1 MQFPKNFLKF
11 FIITPLFGKDKT
23 ISTKRTDAMF
33 TQDFAHNR
41 QLLKDALRSDECFDI
56 IEREIEIN
64 KKQAVMFYIDGFVKD
79 DTMEHIMEFFYSRTD
94 DSMLKDART
103 FASRC
108 VPYVEVDV
116 IGDLKMVV
124 RCVLSGISCIMID
137 GFSECVMLDM
147 RTYPQRATSEPH
159 DDKVL
164 RGSKDGFVE
173 TLIFNCALIRRRI
186 RDPHFTTTVLNAGK
200 SSQTDIVMC
209 YMDNKVDKTLLA
221 TLKKK
226 IENLD
231 IEALSMNQQSLIE
244 ALYPKKW
251 FNPFPKVK
259 YTERPDVAAAV
270 ALKGSII
277 ILVDNSPSA
286 LLLPTSIFEV
296 LEEADDYYF
305 PPITGT
311 YIRIARYLI
320 TFMSVLLT
328 PTWLLMIQNPE
339 LIPDMF
345 KFIIPHDAV
354 NVPIF
359 WQLILIEIGID
370 GLRLAALNTPD
381 SLSTSLSIVGAIAF
395 SEFAVKSGWFS
406 MEVILYMAFVTI
418 ANYSQPSYELGYS
431 LKFLRVILLV
441 LTRLFNI
448 YGFIGGIILNIV
460 LLFTNKPLSGKS
472 YMYPLFPFHA
482 KELLNKLTRIRTTA
496 KKTEKQK

>member
-1 MQFPKNFLKF
+1 
-11 FIITPLFGKDKT
+11 
-23 ISTKRTDAMF
+23 MF
-33 TQDFAHNR
+33 TKDFEKNK
-41 QLLKDALRSDECFDI
+41 QLLKTALRSDYCFDI
-56 IEREIEIN
+56 IERDLEFGG
-64 KKQAVMFYIDGFVKD
+64 KDAVMFYIDGFVKD
-79 DTMEHIMEFFYSRTD
+79 DTMERIMEFFYVKTRD
-94 DSMLKDART
+94 EIVVDART
-103 FASRC
+103 FASHC

-116 IGDLKMVV
+116 LNDIDSIV
-124 RCVLSGISCIMID
+124 RNVLSGIACLMID
-137 GFSECVMLDM
+137 GFSDCVMLDM
-147 RTYPQRATSEPH
+147 RTYPQRATSEPQ

-186 RDPHFTTTVLNAGK
+186 RDPQFTTTVLSAGA

-209 YMDNKVDKTLLA
+209 YMDNKVDKTLLE

-251 FNPFPKVK
+251 YNPFPKVK

-270 ALKGSII
+270 CLKGSII

-320 TFMSVLLT
+320 TFVSVLLT
-328 PTWLLMIQNPE
+328 PLWLLAVQNPE
-339 LIPDMF
+339 AVPEIF
-345 KFIIPHDAV
+345 KFV
-354 NVPIF
+354 VPENLNTNISIF
-359 WQLILIEIGID
+359 WQLLIIEIGID

-381 SLSTSLSIVGAIAF
+381 SLSASLSIIGAIAF
-395 SEFAVKSGWFS
+395 SEFAIETGWFS

-418 ANYSQPSYELGYS
+418 ATYSQPSYELGYS
-431 LKFLRVILLV
+431 LKFMRVILLV
-441 LTRLFNI
+441 LTRIFNFW
-448 YGFIGGIILNIV
+448 GFVFGIILNLV
-460 LLFTNKPLSGKS
+460 LLFTNKTLSGKS
-472 YMYPLFPFHA
+472 YMYPLFPLHPR
-482 KELLNKLTRIRTTA
+482 ELLTKLTRIRSTA
-496 KKTEKQK
+496 RKTN

>member
-1 MQFPKNFLKF
+1 
-11 FIITPLFGKDKT
+11 
-23 ISTKRTDAMF
+23 MF
-33 TQDFAHNR
+33 TENFEHNR
-41 QLLKDALRSDECFDI
+41 KLLKDTLRSDECFDI
-56 IEREIEIN
+56 IERDIELKG
-64 KKQAVMFYIDGFVKD
+64 KKAVMFYIDGFVKD
-79 DTMEHIMEFFYSRTD
+79 DTMEHIMEFFYLNTED
-94 DSMLKDART
+94 DITVDART
-103 FASRC
+103 FASHC

-116 IGDLKMVV
+116 MGDLDMVV
-124 RCVLSGISCIMID
+124 KNVLSGVSCIIID
-137 GFSECVMLDM
+137 GFTECIMLDM
-147 RTYPQRATSEPH
+147 RTYPQRSTSEPQ

-186 RDPHFTTTVLNAGK
+186 RDPQFTTTALCVGK
-200 SSQTDIVMC
+200 SSKTDIVMC
-209 YMDNKVDKTLLA
+209 YMKDKVDKSLLK

-231 IEALSMNQQSLIE
+231 VVALAMNQQSLIE

-251 FNPFPKVK
+251 YNPFPKVK

-270 ALKGSII
+270 ALKGSIV

-311 YIRIARYLI
+311 YIRLARYLI
-320 TFMSVLLT
+320 TIISVILT
-328 PTWLLMIQNPE
+328 PLWLLAVQNPDFVPE
-339 LIPDMF
+339 TFSFVIPDSSQ
-345 KFIIPHDAV
+345 V
-354 NVPIF
+354 NISIF

-395 SEFAVKSGWFS
+395 SQFAIDSGWFS

-441 LTRLFNI
+441 LTKIFNFW
-448 YGFIGGIILNIV
+448 GFVAGIALNIV
-460 LLFTNKPLSGKS
+460 LLFTNKTLSGKS
-472 YMYPLFPFHA
+472 YMYPLFPLNP
-482 KELLNKLTRIRTTA
+482 KELLYKLTRIRSSA
-496 KKTEKQK
+496 KKAD

>member
-1 MQFPKNFLKF
+1 
-11 FIITPLFGKDKT
+11 
-23 ISTKRTDAMF
+23 MF
-33 TQDFAHNR
+33 TNDFEKNK
-41 QLLKDALRSDECFDI
+41 QLLKNALRSDYCFDI
-56 IEREIEIN
+56 IERDLEFGG
-64 KKQAVMFYIDGFVKD
+64 KDAVMFYIDGFVKD
-79 DTMEHIMEFFYSRTD
+79 DTMERIMEFFYVKTRD
-94 DSMLKDART
+94 EIVVDART
-103 FASRC
+103 FASHC

-116 IGDLKMVV
+116 LNDIDSIV
-124 RCVLSGISCIMID
+124 RNVLSGIACLMID
-137 GFSECVMLDM
+137 GFSDCVMLDM
-147 RTYPQRATSEPH
+147 RTYPQRATSEPQ

-186 RDPHFTTTVLNAGK
+186 RDPQFTTTVLSAGS

-209 YMDNKVDKTLLA
+209 YMDNKVDKTLLE

-251 FNPFPKVK
+251 YNPFPKVK

-270 ALKGSII
+270 CLKGSII

-320 TFMSVLLT
+320 TFVSVLLT
-328 PTWLLMIQNPE
+328 PLWLLAVQNPE
-339 LIPDMF
+339 AVPEIF
-345 KFIIPHDAV
+345 KFV
-354 NVPIF
+354 VPENLDTNISIF
-359 WQLILIEIGID
+359 WQLLIIEIGID

-381 SLSTSLSIVGAIAF
+381 SLSASLSIIGAIAF
-395 SEFAVKSGWFS
+395 SEFAIETGWFS

-418 ANYSQPSYELGYS
+418 ATYSQPSYELGYS
-431 LKFLRVILLV
+431 LKFMRVILLV
-441 LTRLFNI
+441 LTRIFNFW
-448 YGFIGGIILNIV
+448 GFVSGIILNLV
-460 LLFTNKPLSGKS
+460 LLFTNKTLSGKS
-472 YMYPLFPFHA
+472 YMYPLFPLHPR
-482 KELLNKLTRIRTTA
+482 ELLTKLTRIRSTA
-496 KKTEKQK
+496 RKTN

>member
-1 MQFPKNFLKF
+1 MLWVYKSKKRKGAML
-11 FIITPLFGKDKT
+11 TKDF
-23 ISTKRTDAMF
+23 DN
-33 TQDFAHNR
+33 NR
-41 QLLKDALRSDECFDI
+41 QILRTALNSDRCFDI
-56 IEREIEIN
+56 IERKIVLN
-64 KKQAVMFYIDGFVKD
+64 DKDAVMFYIDGFVKD
-79 DTMEHIMEFFYSRTD
+79 DTMEHIMEFFYLNTKD
-94 DSMLKDART
+94 DYLTDART
-103 FASRC
+103 FASHC

-116 IGDLKMVV
+116 MKDVDMIV
-124 RCVLSGISCIMID
+124 RCVLSGISCIMVD

-147 RTYPQRATSEPH
+147 RTYPQRSTSEPH

-209 YMDNKVDKTLLA
+209 YMDNKVDKSLLS

-226 IENLD
+226 IESLD

-270 ALKGSII
+270 VLKGSIV

-328 PTWLLMIQNPE
+328 PLWLLSIQNPE
-339 LIPDMF
+339 LIPETF
-345 KFIIPHDAV
+345 RFIIPKDPV
-354 NVPIF
+354 NIPIF

-431 LKFLRVILLV
+431 LKFLRIILLI
-441 LTRLFNI
+441 LTRIFNI
-448 YGFIGGIILNIV
+448 WGFITGIVLNIV
-460 LLFTNKPLSGKS
+460 LLFTNKTLSGKS
-472 YMYPLFPFHA
+472 YMYPLFPFNP
-482 KELLNKLTRIRTTA
+482 KELLNKLTRIRSSV
-496 KKTEKQK
+496 KKTDKQ

>member
-1 MQFPKNFLKF
+1 
-11 FIITPLFGKDKT
+11 
-23 ISTKRTDAMF
+23 MF
-33 TQDFAHNR
+33 TKFTKDFESNR
-41 QLLKDALRSDECFDI
+41 KALRKALRSDECFDI
-56 IEREIEIN
+56 IERSVTFDN
-64 KKQAVMFYIDGFVKD
+64 KNAVMFYIDGFVKD
-79 DTMEHIMEFFYSRTD
+79 DTMEHIMEFFYTNTSGDIT
-94 DSMLKDART
+94 KDART
-103 FASRC
+103 FASYC

-116 IGDLKMVV
+116 LSDINAIVKN
-124 RCVLSGISCIMID
+124 VLSGISCVMID

-147 RTYPQRATSEPH
+147 RTYPQRSTSEPQ

-186 RDPHFTTTVLNAGK
+186 RDPHFTTTVLSAGS
-200 SSQTDIVMC
+200 SSQTDIVIC
-209 YMDNKVDKTLLA
+209 YMDNKVDKKLLS
-221 TLKKK
+221 TLKTK

-231 IEALSMNQQSLIE
+231 VESLAMNQQSLIE

-259 YTERPDVAAAV
+259 YTERPDVASAV
-270 ALKGSII
+270 VLKGSIV

-286 LLLPTSIFEV
+286 LLLPTTIFEV

-311 YIRIARYLI
+311 YIRLARYII
-320 TFMSVLLT
+320 TLVSVLLT
-328 PTWLLMIQNPE
+328 PLWLLCLQNPE
-339 LIPDMF
+339 IVPETFL
-345 KFIIPHDAV
+345 FIIPKDGH
-354 NVPIF
+354 NIPIF

-431 LKFLRVILLV
+431 LKFMRVILLV
-441 LTRLFNI
+441 LTKIFNVW
-448 YGFIGGIILNIV
+448 GFFGGIILNII
-460 LLFTNKPLSGKS
+460 LLFTNKTLSGKS
-472 YMYPLFPFHA
+472 YMYPLFPLHV
-482 KELLNKLTRIRTTA
+482 KELFHKLTRVRNVA
-496 KKTEKQK
+496 KKSKKQQGQP